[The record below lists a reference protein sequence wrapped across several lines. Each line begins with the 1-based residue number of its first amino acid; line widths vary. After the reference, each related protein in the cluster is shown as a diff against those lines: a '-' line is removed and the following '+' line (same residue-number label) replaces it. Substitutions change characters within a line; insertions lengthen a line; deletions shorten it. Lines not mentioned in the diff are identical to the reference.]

1 MDRFSLMVQGLD
13 KKLLLLNS
21 YQVNL
26 RSKIIDQ
33 ILEILDCNSLIDC
46 ELNKTTIAFY
56 SSHYCISNSQNYHKN
71 NKRRLINSESFI
83 LKNYQVNHD
92 TLTQNKFISY
102 AIDQNLEICFDTIF
116 KHYSLKSQSY
126 FLLNQYLSIPNVDSS
141 FVFINFT
148 DCSFQITILNAG
160 ELMLHKNIKYNSVY
174 DSLYFIVR
182 EIQELGLNTNNQK
195 IYISG
200 FLTKDSEIYHIL
212 YSYFREIK
220 FLYFDELSNINGLSD
235 EFNQH
240 FYYDLFSM
248 SSCEL

>member
-1 MDRFSLMVQGLD
+1 MDRFSFMIQDHD
-13 KKLLLLNS
+13 KKLLLLKS

-33 ILEILDCNSLIDC
+33 ILEILDSNRIIDC
-46 ELNKTTIAFY
+46 ELNHTTIAFY
-56 SSHYCISNSQNYHKN
+56 SDHYCISNIQNFKKN
-71 NKRRLINSESFI
+71 NNRGIISRESYL
-83 LKNYQVNHD
+83 LKNHQAYNEP
-92 TLTQNKFISY
+92 LTPSKVISY

-116 KHYSLKSQSY
+116 KHYLIKPQSF
-126 FLLNQYLSIPNVDSS
+126 FLLNQYLSVPNADSS
-141 FVFINFT
+141 IVFINFT

-160 ELMLHKNIKYNSVY
+160 EIMLHKNIKYNSVY

-182 EIQELGLNTNNQK
+182 EIQVLGLNTNNQK
-195 IYISG
+195 IYLSG